1 VQLPDS
7 YSWSEPSLSNVH
19 KPKTLLACL
28 SYTLQVSLKHHFVH
42 DKCIQLTCQIEKS
55 NEIIINDGNGGG
67 GGVFPPNF

>member
-1 VQLPDS
+1 
-7 YSWSEPSLSNVH
+7 
-19 KPKTLLACL
+19 
-28 SYTLQVSLKHHFVH
+28 LQVSLKHHFVH